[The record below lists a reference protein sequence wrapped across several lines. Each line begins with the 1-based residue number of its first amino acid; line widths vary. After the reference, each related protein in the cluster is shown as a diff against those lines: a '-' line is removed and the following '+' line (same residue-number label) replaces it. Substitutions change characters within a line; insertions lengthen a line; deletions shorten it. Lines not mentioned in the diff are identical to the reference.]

1 MDHPKK
7 IDPQT
12 LFKEFPVSM
21 SFYNHFTGIDH
32 FTGIGNNSIAILL
45 K

>member
-21 SFYNHFTGIDH
+21 SFYNHVTGIDN
-32 FTGIGNNSIAILL
+32 FTGMGNHSMAKIY
-45 K
+45 